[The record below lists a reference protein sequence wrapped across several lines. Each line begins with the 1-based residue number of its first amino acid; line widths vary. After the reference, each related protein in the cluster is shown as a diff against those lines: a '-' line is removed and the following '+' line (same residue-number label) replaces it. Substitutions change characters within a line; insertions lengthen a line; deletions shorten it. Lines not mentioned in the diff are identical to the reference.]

1 VKMRESQT
9 LTVSYDGRVCETTV
23 FQRDETITRQNL
35 GATNRFLDQLPKL
48 KAALKGES
56 YEWSGVAAQTVLA
69 FLREYRTHP
78 HAPKVN
84 SALLA
89 HYIARKAAKG
99 FLIRWTVVL
108 VSSSDKKATLS
119 TMLAYPVGLIERKNE
134 TPAESSLKY
143 TVQRLLSPTDEEYG
157 LNESAIGESLR
168 ETKAIWATRPV
179 DKRSKDEPKI
189 PSGPALRKQ
198 RSLNDGLLLLYP
210 LDSAKAGLPY
220 SVPVVGLGISFPGD
234 RLNPTDGVEY
244 EANLVYVGKEL
255 GDEDYE

>member
-1 VKMRESQT
+1 MRESQT

-35 GATNRFLDQLPKL
+35 DATKRLLDHLPKVEDGSGG
-48 KAALKGES
+48 KS
-56 YEWSGVAAQTVLA
+56 YEWSGVSAQRVLS

-89 HYIARKAAKG
+89 HYIARKAAEG
-99 FLIRWTVVL
+99 FLTKWTVVL
-108 VSSSDKKATLS
+108 VSSSDKKANVS
-119 TMLAYPVGLIERKNE
+119 TMLVYPVGLIERKNE
-134 TPAESSLKY
+134 TPTEASLKY

-157 LNESAIGESLR
+157 LSESAVEEALR
-168 ETKAIWATRPV
+168 ETRATWASRPLE
-179 DKRSKDEPKI
+179 KRSKDEPKV

-198 RSLNDGLLLLYP
+198 RSLKDGLLLLYP

-220 SVPVVGLGISFPGD
+220 VVPVVGLGISFPGD

-255 GDEDYE
+255 GDEDYD